1 MKIEDAIVK
10 QILVLDGATGTMIQ
24 KYNLKELDFRGERFS
39 NHNINLQGC
48 NDILCITKPEV
59 VEAIHQQYLEAGA
72 NILET
77 NSFNANR
84 ISMIDYGLEDLCYE
98 INLTAAQ
105 RARLAIDKFVLDHPD
120 HLAWVAGSMGPT
132 NRSASISPDVE
143 NPGARNV
150 TFDQLVEAYAEQ
162 ASGLVDG
169 GADVLLVETVFD
181 TLNCKAALYA
191 IEDVFEKKNL
201 RLPVMVSVTL
211 SDIGG
216 RTLSGQTLDAFVVS
230 VLHSRPFSIGLN
242 CSFGPEQ
249 LIPFVKQLAT
259 LSPCYL
265 SVHPNAGLPDEMGNY
280 HQSAEDMGAFAKQ
293 YASEGWINIMG
304 GCCGTQPQHIKA
316 IAGALKQFP
325 PRKIPVLK
333 NLTKVAGL
341 ETVTVTPENNFIT
354 VGERTNVAGSRKFAR
369 LIRERDFDQALSIAK
384 NQVANGAQIIDV
396 CMDDA
401 MLESKTAM
409 VEFLNLVA
417 SDPDIS
423 KAPIMIDSSDWQV
436 ITAGLRCCQGKC
448 IVNSISLKEG
458 EEQLIEKANE
468 LRKIGAAAVVM
479 LFDEEG
485 QAVDFERRIQIA
497 ERSYKI
503 LTQQVGLPPEDIIF
517 DPNILAVATGI
528 PEHDKYALDFIRTI
542 EWIKQNLPGA
552 KISGGV
558 SNLSFSFRGNNQ
570 VREAMHSVFLYH
582 AIQAGMDMAIVNPSM
597 TILYED
603 IDPKLRTA
611 VENVILCKCPE
622 ATSDLIDLASLY
634 NNKEAKAEQKILW
647 RELPLV
653 ERISYA
659 LIHGNTEYVDSDMQ
673 EAIAHWPNA
682 VDIIDGP
689 LMNSMNSVGEL
700 FGQGKMF
707 LPQVVKSARTM
718 KSMVKV
724 LNPVIEKQNKGGAH
738 AAAAK
743 ILLATVKGDVHD
755 IGKNILSV
763 VLTCNNFEVIDLGV
777 MVPGE
782 KIIEEAIKN
791 KVDMISLSGLITPS
805 LEEMSRVAAMM
816 EEKGMTI
823 PLMVGG
829 ATTSELHTAVKIAP
843 NYSGVVLQAKDAS
856 SAARMAHDVL
866 SHSTGNSYGEK
877 IEVHYQQIRDAYQK
891 EKEVLEL
898 KPFSYCR
905 KNKYVIDST
914 YIPPKPLKTGILPVV
929 PAMAEILP
937 FVNWRSF
944 FAAWKVRGV
953 ASTELKDDA
962 MMFLQQFGDRFAMK
976 GVVGIFSAWSDGE
989 SIHVSDSE
997 NGKFITSLE
1006 FFRKQSPNDNICLS
1020 DYITDAQSGKK
1031 DYIAAFAASVTCNLK
1046 TKDDFEK
1053 LLVQSLSDRF
1063 AEAMSEYLHFL
1074 CRTEWWAY
1082 SNEKEDIDEILKG
1095 HFQGIRP
1102 APGYPAWPDHQEKEK
1117 ILSLL
1122 DAPIHTGISLTDSYS
1137 MIPASSVCGIMFS
1150 HPKARYFETGAI
1162 GADQKKVYASR
1173 KGVTIS
1179 DLVKYGIK

>member
-1 MKIEDAIVK
+1 MKIEDAIAL

-24 KYNLKELDFRGERFS
+24 KYNLKEADFRGDRFLD
-39 NHNINLQGC
+39 HNINLQGC

-59 VEAIHQQYLEAGA
+59 VKAIHQQYLEAGA

-84 ISMIDYGLEDLCYE
+84 ISMIDYGLENLCYD
-98 INLTAAQ
+98 INLAAAQ
-105 RARLAIDKFVLDHPD
+105 RARLAIDEYILEHPS

-162 ASGLVDG
+162 ASGLIDG
-169 GADVLLVETVFD
+169 GADVLLVETIFD

-191 IEDVFEKKNL
+191 IEEVFEKNNH
-201 RLPVMVSVTL
+201 RLPVMISVTL

-216 RTLSGQTLDAFVVS
+216 RTLSGQTLDAFVAS

-249 LIPFVKQLAT
+249 LIPFVKQLST
-259 LSPCYL
+259 MIPCYL

-316 IAGALKQFP
+316 IAEALKKFP
-325 PRKIPVLK
+325 PRKLPVLPR
-333 NLTKVAGL
+333 LTRVAGL

-384 NQVANGAQIIDV
+384 NQVINGAQIIDV

-401 MLESKTAM
+401 MLESKSAM

-458 EEQLIEKANE
+458 EEQLIEKASE
-468 LRKIGAAAVVM
+468 LRKMGAAAVVM

-485 QAVDFERRIQIA
+485 QAVDFQRRIQIA
-497 ERSYKI
+497 KRSYEI
-503 LTQQVGLPPEDIIF
+503 LTQRVGFFPEDIIF

-528 PEHDKYALDFIRTI
+528 PEHDTYALDFIRTI
-542 EWIKQNLPGA
+542 KWIKQNLPGA

-597 TILYED
+597 SVLYED
-603 IDPKLRTA
+603 IDPKLREA
-611 VENVILCKCPE
+611 VENVILCKGQN
-622 ATSDLIDLASLY
+622 ATNRLIEIAASY
-634 NNKEAKAEQKILW
+634 NIKNDKVEQKILW
-647 RELPLV
+647 RDLPLV

-659 LIHGNTEYVDSDMQ
+659 LKHGNTEYVNQDMQ

-689 LMNSMNSVGEL
+689 LMDSMNLVGKL

-718 KSMVKV
+718 KAMVNI
-724 LNPVIEKQNKGGAH
+724 LNPVIEKQNEGGKQS
-738 AAAAK
+738 AAAK

-755 IGKNILSV
+755 IGKNILSI

-805 LEEMSRVAAMM
+805 LEEMCHVASMM
-816 EEKGMTI
+816 EEKGMKI

-843 NYSGVVLQAKDAS
+843 CYSGSVLQAKDAS
-856 SAARMAHDVL
+856 SAARMAYDIL
-866 SHSTGNSYGEK
+866 SQNSGVNYGETMK
-877 IEVHYQQIRDAYQK
+877 QHYQHIRDKYRK
-891 EKEVLEL
+891 EKEMLEL
-898 KPFSYCR
+898 RPFASCQ
-905 KNKYVIDST
+905 KNKYVLDST
-914 YIPPKPLKTGILPVV
+914 YIPPKPFKTGLFPVV
-929 PAMAEILP
+929 PAMVEILP

-944 FAAWKVRGV
+944 FAAWKVKEL
-953 ASTELKDDA
+953 AAAELKEEA
-962 MMFLQQFGDRFAMK
+962 LSFLQQFGDHFVLK
-976 GVVGIFSAWSDGE
+976 GVTGIFSAWSDGE
-989 SIHVSDSE
+989 SIYVSDPD

-1006 FFRKQSPNDNICLS
+1006 FFRKQAPEDNVCLS
-1020 DYITDAQSGKK
+1020 DYIADAQSGKK
-1031 DYIAAFAASVTCNLK
+1031 DYIGAFAASVRYDLTP
-1046 TKDDFEK
+1046 KDEFEQ
-1053 LLVQSLSDRF
+1053 LLVQSLTDRF
-1063 AEAMSEYLHFL
+1063 AEAMAEYMHFL
-1074 CRTEWWAY
+1074 CRTEWWSY
-1082 SNEKEDIDEILKG
+1082 SNEKDDIKEILKG

-1102 APGYPAWPDHQEKEK
+1102 APGYPAWPDHQEKKK
-1117 ILSLL
+1117 ILNML
-1122 DAPIHTGISLTDSYS
+1122 DARLHTDITLTDSYS
-1137 MIPASSVCGIMFS
+1137 MVPASSVCGIIFS
-1150 HPKARYFETGAI
+1150 HPKAHYFETGAI
-1162 GADQKKVYASR
+1162 GLDQKKNYADR
-1173 KGVTIS
+1173 KGVAVS
-1179 DLVKYGIK
+1179 DLVKFGIK